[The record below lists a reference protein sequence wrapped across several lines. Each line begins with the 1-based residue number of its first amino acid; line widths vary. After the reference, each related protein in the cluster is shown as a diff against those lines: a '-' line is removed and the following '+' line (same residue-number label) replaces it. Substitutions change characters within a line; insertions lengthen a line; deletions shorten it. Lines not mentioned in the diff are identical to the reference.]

1 MDIYLTNTLT
11 KKKERFEPINDKKV
25 NLFVCGPTVY
35 DHSHLGHAKT
45 YTQFDFLVR
54 FLRSLGFDVF
64 YLQNITDI
72 DDKIISRA
80 RETNVNWRDLTEK
93 YEALY
98 KTDMHQLNNTSVSEY
113 ARATDYIDQIVKQ
126 VMED

>member
-1 MDIYLTNTLT
+1 MDVFLTNSLSR
-11 KKKERFEPINDKKV
+11 KKEKFEPINDKKV

-54 FLRSLGFDVF
+54 YLRSVGFDVF

-72 DDKIISRA
+72 DDKILTRA
-80 RETNVNWRDLTEK
+80 KESSVNGK
-93 YEALY
+93 
-98 KTDMHQLNNTSVSEY
+98 
-113 ARATDYIDQIVKQ
+113 I
-126 VMED
+126 